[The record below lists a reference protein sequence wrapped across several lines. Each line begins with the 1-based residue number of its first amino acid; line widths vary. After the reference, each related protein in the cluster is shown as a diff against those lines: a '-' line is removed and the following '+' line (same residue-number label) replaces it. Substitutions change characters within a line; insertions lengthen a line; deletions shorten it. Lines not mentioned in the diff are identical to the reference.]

1 MKLLLLLFLFSEIDE
16 NCYIITN
23 IPMILLIILMPKF
36 FKACYFLEENVYN
49 QLKFQA
55 TLMYLRYKYFLVF
68 SLRNKERDFYNY
80 DFSRPKLQSM
90 IKE

>member
-1 MKLLLLLFLFSEIDE
+1 
-16 NCYIITN
+16 
-23 IPMILLIILMPKF
+23 MPKF

-49 QLKFQA
+49 QPKFQA